1 MHIETLTE
9 IIMLN
14 YDRFI
19 KATKDFIRTEIII
32 LFNMLYQFIVVNEQ
46 FNVIH
51 RQLKLLGKES
61 K

>member
-1 MHIETLTE
+1 
-9 IIMLN
+9 MLN